1 MTPSPHLSLWAKLG
15 RIIYPESYH
24 PLLFHLIDVGAVA
37 CRLWEIVLRQ
47 PLKER
52 FAAAV
57 GLPLKDCGPW
67 VTFWVAA
74 HDIGKASPGF
84 QQRDN
89 TALLVERLRGLGY
102 DFDAGKPVFHATVSV
117 PVLADWLER
126 GQVQRSVAQ
135 RIAHAVGGHHGVF
148 PPPDSRGLGARVLGN
163 TAWTGARND
172 LLAWLA
178 DLFDVPVD
186 RSVPGGR
193 GDDQSY
199 LMVLAGLT
207 TVADWVGSNQTF
219 FPPAGDRDNCY
230 DDRAERVPEY
240 ARRAGEQADKAL
252 GALGWCRPTDLPRE
266 QPPFRELFKYLSLPS
281 VRDLQQTVAAHAA
294 RLDGP
299 TLFLVESPMGEGKTE
314 AAFCLADAWE
324 RRGGQGVYIAMPTMA
339 TSNGMFTRFLQFLD
353 ANYPGRKNLHLLH
366 GQALLSE
373 VYQQLVHLAHEHPPD
388 FELYDDDRVPS
399 SVVADGWFAQD
410 RKHGLLAPF
419 AVGTI
424 DQALLSVLQTRHGFV
439 RLYGL
444 AGKVVILDEV
454 HAYDVY
460 TSTLLRRLLRWLAA
474 LGCPVVLLSATLP
487 GQKRR
492 ELLEEYA
499 GGPLGLVSD
508 KPYPRISV
516 TRPRGTASVSV
527 EHVPASSTKTLR
539 LAWQDGDLADLA
551 GRLSDAMADGG
562 CAAVVRNT
570 VGLAQ
575 QTYRALKERLPA
587 DVELELFH
595 ARFPFGQRQAIE
607 RRVVDRYGK
616 AGPRPLK
623 AVLVATQV
631 VEQSLDLDFDLLV
644 TDLAPVDLVL
654 QRAGRLWRHDN
665 RARPAG
671 FKEPTVWLLRPVAG
685 AERVPDFGVSEL
697 IYERFVLLRSHLAL
711 GERGTVTLPT
721 DVEAVIESVY
731 GAPPLPEPPSSAWS
745 QALAEANDKMR
756 TAQRE
761 DRKAAKTFLVT
772 KPVDEDEI
780 LYEFNQQLQ
789 EDNPDVPREHQAFT
803 RLAEPSVSLVILY
816 ETNSMLCLDVD
827 GKRPVSLSRRPN
839 IEDARAFLAN
849 AVTVQ
854 HKGCVWH
861 YAKKS
866 PPAPWKQSGLLRFYR
881 VIRVDGAG
889 RSRPDEYP
897 LTVDP
902 QAGVMFDRAQDRDA

>member
-1 MTPSPHLSLWAKLG
+1 
-15 RIIYPESYH
+15 
-24 PLLFHLIDVGAVA
+24 
-37 CRLWEIVLRQ
+37 
-47 PLKER
+47 
-52 FAAAV
+52 
-57 GLPLKDCGPW
+57 
-67 VTFWVAA
+67 
-74 HDIGKASPGF
+74 
-84 QQRDN
+84 
-89 TALLVERLRGLGY
+89 
-102 DFDAGKPVFHATVSV
+102 
-117 PVLADWLER
+117 
-126 GQVQRSVAQ
+126 
-135 RIAHAVGGHHGVF
+135 
-148 PPPDSRGLGARVLGN
+148 VLGN

-178 DLFDVPVD
+178 DLFDVPVE
-186 RSVPGGR
+186 RTATGGQD
-193 GDDQSY
+193 DDQSY

-219 FPPAGDRDNCY
+219 FPPVGDRDNCC
-230 DDRAERVPEY
+230 DDRAERVREY
-240 ARRAGEQADKAL
+240 FTRAGVQAERAL
-252 GALGWCRPTDLPRE
+252 AELGWHGPTDLPRE
-266 QPPFRELFKYLSLPS
+266 QPTFRELFKYLSLPS
-281 VRDLQQTVAAHAA
+281 VRDLQQAAAAHAA

-339 TSNGMFTRFLQFLD
+339 TSNGMFTRFVQFLGE
-353 ANYPGRKNLHLLH
+353 NYPGRKNLHLLH

-373 VYQQLVHLAHEHPPD
+373 VYQRLVHLAHEHALE
-388 FELYDDDRVPS
+388 FVLYDNDREPS

-499 GGPLGLVSD
+499 GSPLKLVAD
-508 KPYPRISV
+508 KPYPRISI
-516 TRPRGTASVSV
+516 TRPGATAAASV
-527 EHVPASSTKTLR
+527 EHVPASCTKTLR
-539 LAWQDGDLADLA
+539 LAWRDGDLSQLA
-551 GRLSDAMADGG
+551 ARLCEALADGG

-575 QTYRALKERLPA
+575 QTYRTLKERLPA
-587 DVELELFH
+587 DVEVELFH
-595 ARFPFGQRQAIE
+595 ARFPFGQRQTIE
-607 RRVVDRYGK
+607 RRVLERYGK
-616 AGPRPLK
+616 PGPRPRK

-644 TDLAPVDLVL
+644 TDIAPVDLVL
-654 QRAGRLWRHDN
+654 QRAGRLWRHEN
-665 RARPAG
+665 RTRPAG
-671 FKEPTVWLLRPVAG
+671 LKEPDVWLLRPLVG
-685 AERVPDFGVSEL
+685 ADGVPDFGVSEL
-697 IYERFVLLRSHLAL
+697 IYERFVLLRSQLAL
-711 GERGTVTLPT
+711 GSRGKVTLPA
-721 DVEAVIESVY
+721 DVEAMIESVY
-731 GAPPLPEPPSSAWS
+731 GAVPLPEPPNSSWA
-745 QALAEANDKMR
+745 QALAEAEAKMR
-756 TAQRE
+756 AQQRE
-761 DRKAAKTFLVT
+761 DVKAAQTFLVAT
-772 KPVDEDEI
+772 PVDEDEI
-780 LYEFNQQLQ
+780 LYEFNQQFQ

-816 ETNSMLCLDVD
+816 EINSTLCLDAG

-881 VIRVDGAG
+881 VVRVDGTG

-902 QAGVMFDRAQDRDA
+902 QLGVVFDRAQDRDA